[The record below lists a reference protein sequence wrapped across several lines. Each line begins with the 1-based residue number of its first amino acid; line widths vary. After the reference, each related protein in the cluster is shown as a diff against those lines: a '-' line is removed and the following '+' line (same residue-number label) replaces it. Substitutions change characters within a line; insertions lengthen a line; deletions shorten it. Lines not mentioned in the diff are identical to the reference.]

1 MPRAIDRHRWFQK
14 CNYHE
19 MHLFSEQIWLRRIRS
34 IYSISIF
41 SMKSLTLLAIASAFS
56 IPLLTAQVAKSAAE
70 YCHYTNGNYVCIEKV
85 FGPRNNRGIIYT
97 SNGNVYSARIN
108 CYARDYHSTSL
119 NAVACWNYTGIKA
132 EPENLAEIKQMPDSL
147 KGIMT
152 EGGFISSDKAI
163 DLDKVMNAMPPE
175 MK

>member
-1 MPRAIDRHRWFQK
+1 
-14 CNYHE
+14 
-19 MHLFSEQIWLRRIRS
+19 
-34 IYSISIF
+34 
-41 SMKSLTLLAIASAFS
+41 MKSLTFLAIASALSLPFF
-56 IPLLTAQVAKSAAE
+56 TAQVAKSAAE
-70 YCHYTNGNYVCIEKV
+70 YCHTNGAGNYVCIEKV
-85 FGPRNNRGIIYT
+85 FGPRSSRGLIYT
-97 SNGNVYSARIN
+97 VNGNVYSARFN
-108 CYARDYHSTSL
+108 CYARNYHSTSL